1 MTHLISAELLRLR
14 ALRSSPC
21 LALGALVL
29 LAVLTAM
36 PAIAGSGDPPPGPA
50 EVAEVLRGTALTG
63 VLLAAAFAASTVG
76 TDAARGGTAMTYL
89 AHPSRAGVTAAR
101 ALTYA
106 GLGLAFCA
114 VAAGIVAAV
123 GLHLTAAQGAG
134 AGPSPGTVARLV
146 LGACA
151 GGAVLGAA
159 GALVGIAARNATVA
173 GGAPPAGT
181 SARACSGLPAWART
195 CRSGSCPRS
204 WDAPTTCPR
213 SRPRRS
219 CSPT

>member
-1 MTHLISAELLRLR
+1 
-14 ALRSSPC
+14 
-21 LALGALVL
+21 
-29 LAVLTAM
+29 
-36 PAIAGSGDPPPGPA
+36 
-50 EVAEVLRGTALTG
+50 
-63 VLLAAAFAASTVG
+63 
-76 TDAARGGTAMTYL
+76 MTYL

-173 GGAPPAGT
+173 GGALVGWNLGESLLGVAGVGPYLPFGLL
-181 SARACSGLPAWART
+181 SSLMGRADDLPALTAAALLLAYLTVLAGAVVAWAV
-195 CRSGSCPRS
+195 PR
-204 WDAPTTCPR
+204 DLT
-213 SRPRRS
+213 
-219 CSPT
+219 